1 MSAIRSFNVGF
12 GILLILTSVVDIYD
26 CMASRIAQASTVVVS
41 SWEKKCFS
49 FQVLR
54 SPLNTH
60 TQMW

>member
-1 MSAIRSFNVGF
+1 MSAMRSFNVGF
-12 GILLILTSVVDIYD
+12 GFLFITEECIRHLMGS
-26 CMASRIAQASTVVVS
+26 CIAQASIVVVS

-60 TQMW
+60 TQM

>member
-1 MSAIRSFNVGF
+1 MSAMRSFNVGF
-12 GILLILTSVVDIYD
+12 GFLFNTEECIRHLMGS
-26 CMASRIAQASTVVVS
+26 CIAQASIVVVS

-60 TQMW
+60 TQM